1 MRYTIQIA
9 ETAEK
14 ALGKIPKKDQEKI
27 AEKIKS
33 LELDPRPNG
42 SAKLKGFSGVVMYR
56 IRYGNYR
63 IVYTVKDEKL
73 LVLVVEIGNRKDIY
87 R

>member
-9 ETAEK
+9 ESADK
-14 ALGKIPKKDQEKI
+14 ALRKIPKKDQDKIVEKI
-27 AEKIKS
+27 ATLK
-33 LELDPRPNG
+33 LDPRPNG
-42 SAKLKGFSGVVMYR
+42 YIKLKGSCGTVMYR

-63 IVYTVKDEKL
+63 VVYVVEDEKL
-73 LVLVVEIGNRKDIY
+73 LVLVIEIGNRKDIY